1 MKLEKIE
8 PPRSFIASQNGKSKC
23 IKHCASINLL
33 PEEQVTFFTEDGK
46 ESDFCRTEWGFYAT
60 PSINKRLE
68 SFNFKTALVA
78 NNQSQF
84 FIMLVEKEKTELFL
98 KFLKDFDE
106 KLVCWLNNK
115 SLQKIEQLFS

>member
-33 PEEQVTFFTEDGK
+33 PEEQVTFVTEDGK

-68 SFNFKTALVA
+68 NFNFKTALVT
-78 NNQSQF
+78 NNKMSF
-84 FIMLVEKEKTELFL
+84 FIMLVEKEKTELFF
-98 KFLKDFDE
+98 KVPQKFDE
-106 KLVCWLNNK
+106 NLVCWLNNK
-115 SLQKIEQLFS
+115 KSLKD